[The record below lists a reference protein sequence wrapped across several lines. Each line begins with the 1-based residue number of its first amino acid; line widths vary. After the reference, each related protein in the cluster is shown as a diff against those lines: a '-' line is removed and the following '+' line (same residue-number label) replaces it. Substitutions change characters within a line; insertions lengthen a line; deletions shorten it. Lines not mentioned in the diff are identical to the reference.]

1 MPANKKAPSP
11 SPKKKK
17 ASRPSSIADSI
28 KLFVLQ
34 LRSLSVALDPAM
46 SALSKGLGKHAK
58 NLDEYIKQN
67 AKRLR
72 ERDGRVSFQLTGDQ
86 ISDYETL
93 ENYFNSHMLAYR
105 NVPITFLVSL
115 VSQYDAFIGN
125 LLRNAYYL
133 KPDMLNASQ
142 RQLTFSELVQLQSVE
157 AAREHLIEKEVESVL
172 RTSHSDQFE
181 WMESRFGIPLRK
193 ELHCWPAF
201 IEVTERRNLFVH
213 CDGIVSS
220 QYISVCKS
228 HSCAGVLPDSGDML
242 GVSPKYFAQA
252 YQCLFELGVKLG
264 QVLWRKLKPDEM
276 EQADDNLNDICFD
289 LLKEENFVLA
299 EALLHFAANVL
310 KHHSSDICRRVFII
324 NYAIALK
331 AQKNDQYIKLLEH
344 EDWSSC
350 REYLQ
355 LAISVLYEKYDEAAR
370 IMKSIG
376 RKGKPSE
383 SDYKSWP
390 LFREFR
396 QTDIFK
402 KTYRSVYRREFM
414 IDETAN
420 PKEIKEGREQSVAGG
435 APQSVASTE
444 PLEKGSVL

>member
-1 MPANKKAPSP
+1 MNTNDSTPPPSVN
-11 SPKKKK
+11 KKK
-17 ASRPSSIADSI
+17 ASRPGSISDSM

-34 LRSLSVALDPAM
+34 LRSLSVALSPAM
-46 SALSKGLGKHAK
+46 SALSKGLGRHAK
-58 NLDEYIKQN
+58 DLDEFIKKN
-67 AKRLR
+67 AKKLR
-72 ERDGRVSFQLTGDQ
+72 ERDGHVSFQLSGDH
-86 ISDYETL
+86 IAEYEAL
-93 ENYFNSHMLAYR
+93 ENSFKSYMLAYR

-115 VSQYDAFIGN
+115 VSQYDAYIGN

-142 RQLTFSELVQLQSVE
+142 RQLTFSELVQLNSVE

-172 RTSHSDQFE
+172 RTSHTEQFD

-193 ELHCWPAF
+193 ELHCWPVF

-220 QYISVCKS
+220 QYLSVCKS
-228 HSCAGVLPDSGDML
+228 HSCKEALPDSGDML
-242 GVSPKYFAQA
+242 GVKPKYFAQA
-252 YQCLFELGVKLG
+252 YRCLFELGVKLG
-264 QVLWRKLKPDEM
+264 QVLWRKLKPDEI
-276 EQADDNLNDICFD
+276 EEADDNLNDICFD
-289 LLKEENFVLA
+289 LLIEENFVLA
-299 EALLHFAANVL
+299 EALLHFAVNTL
-310 KHHSSDICRRVFII
+310 KHHSSDISRRVFVI

-331 AQKNDQYIKLLEH
+331 AQKNEAYKKLLEH

-350 REYLQ
+350 REDLQ
-355 LAISVLYEKYDEAAR
+355 LAIAVLYDKYDEAVR

-396 QTDIFK
+396 QSEIFK
-402 KTYRSVYRREFM
+402 KAYRSIFRRNFM

-420 PKEIKEGREQSVAGG
+420 PKEIKEGREQSVAGYVAQG
-435 APQSVASTE
+435 APPPE
-444 PLEKGSVL
+444 P